1 MFFEDP
7 LEMPFRIAGSPGD
20 GFNVQAAIKVVVDP
34 VEQIVNEC
42 TRVHLASLRHALK
55 ASLFVALKG
64 GPF

>member
-42 TRVHLASLRHALK
+42 TRVHLASPYATH
-55 ASLFVALKG
+55 
-64 GPF
+64 